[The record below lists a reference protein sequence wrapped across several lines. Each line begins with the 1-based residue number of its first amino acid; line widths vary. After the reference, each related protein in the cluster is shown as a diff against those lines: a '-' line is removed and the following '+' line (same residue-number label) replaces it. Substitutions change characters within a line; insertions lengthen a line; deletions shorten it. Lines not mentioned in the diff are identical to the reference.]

1 MPKIVHI
8 VLWKLKRPSVLTSTS
23 TEQVFAEAK
32 KAISALKDVPGPETL
47 HLGGPLI
54 DARAKGFDYGWSAS
68 ISLYIALKSTLAG
81 LYSVFSSAKALQE
94 YATSEAHLKVV
105 KENVLPNVDDVLAYD
120 FELEE

>member
-54 DARAKGFDYGWSAS
+54 DARAKGFDYG
-68 ISLYIALKSTLAG
+68 